1 MFSIVVIFILPA
13 ADLALFGQKAR
24 PLPTHR
30 EPFRVPLKWRSA
42 ELRGCVGIAAN
53 SQPASSPRRT
63 IRGMASVCVWG
74 MILHSRTHVMQPCA
88 SFSAVECIRPIL
100 HVRFLV
106 QILGQFSSY
115 IFGFTT
121 FKNIISS
128 NLLLTRFRL
137 IVWCVFKSV
146 FLIYFFAWICLTKIV
161 RICQFQLFEMKLKE
175 KKKEKNED
183 EKEETEIEW

>member
-24 PLPTHR
+24 PLPSHR

-42 ELRGCVGIAAN
+42 ELRSCVGIAAN

-63 IRGMASVCVWG
+63 IRGMARVCVWG
-74 MILHSRTHVMQPCA
+74 MILDSRTHVMQPCA

-137 IVWCVFKSV
+137 IVWCVFKSI
-146 FLIYFFAWICLTKIV
+146 FWIYFFCMNLPSEGHLFRSLSKIWPV
-161 RICQFQLFEMKLKE
+161 TYQKWSNYSSNVQIKIM
-175 KKKEKNED
+175 
-183 EKEETEIEW
+183 I

>member
-24 PLPTHR
+24 PLPSHR

-42 ELRGCVGIAAN
+42 ELRSCVGIAAN

-63 IRGMASVCVWG
+63 IRGMARVCVWG
-74 MILHSRTHVMQPCA
+74 MILDSRTHVMQPCA

-137 IVWCVFKSV
+137 IVWCVFKSI
-146 FLIYFFAWICLTKIV
+146 FWIYFFAWICL
-161 RICQFQLFEMKLKE
+161 L
-175 KKKEKNED
+175 
-183 EKEETEIEW
+183 

>member
-24 PLPTHR
+24 PLPSHR
-30 EPFRVPLKWRSA
+30 KPFRVPLKRRAA
-42 ELRGCVGIAAN
+42 ELRSCVGIAAN

-63 IRGMASVCVWG
+63 IRGMARVCVWG
-74 MILHSRTHVMQPCA
+74 TILDSRTHVMQPCA
-88 SFSAVECIRPIL
+88 SYSAVECLRPIL

-137 IVWCVFKSV
+137 IVWCVFKSI
-146 FLIYFFAWICLTKIV
+146 FWIYFFAWICL
-161 RICQFQLFEMKLKE
+161 RISTVQR
-175 KKKEKNED
+175 
-183 EKEETEIEW
+183 

>member
-24 PLPTHR
+24 PLPSHR
-30 EPFRVPLKWRSA
+30 EPFRVPLKWRAA
-42 ELRGCVGIAAN
+42 ELRSCVDIAAN

-63 IRGMASVCVWG
+63 IRGMARVCVWG
-74 MILHSRTHVMQPCA
+74 MILDSRTHVTQPCS

-137 IVWCVFKSV
+137 IVWCVFKSI
-146 FLIYFFAWICLTKIV
+146 FWIYFFAWICLTLSSLIAASV
-161 RICQFQLFEMKLKE
+161 
-175 KKKEKNED
+175 
-183 EKEETEIEW
+183 